1 MGVPTPAPPA
11 GANPSVPTSTA
22 SIVSSKASN
31 GTAASTSIQSGGKA
45 TGTIVT
51 VAPGSAGTRI
61 NVRCRSI
68 IPWLGAVIIFSV
80 MW

>member
-1 MGVPTPAPPA
+1 MGVPSPAPPA
-11 GANPSVPTSTA
+11 GANPSIPTSTA
-22 SIVSSKASN
+22 SLVPKPSN
-31 GTAASTSIQSGGKA
+31 GTAASTSIQSGAKA

-61 NVRCRSI
+61 SGRCRSV
-68 IPWLGAVIIFSV
+68 IPWLGAVVLFSV